1 MHYLKSTKD
10 DILTLKTDVTRVM
23 KWHGDA
29 LFTVHNDFRSHTV
42 GVMTLGSFQTILTKQ
57 EVNTK
62 SSMEAELASIDDVVS
77 KIEWT
82 KVFLET
88 QGYEIRENLVY
99 CDNPSW
105 NKWQVEF
112 FKKNWT
118 F

>member
-1 MHYLKSTKD
+1 
-10 DILTLKTDVTRVM
+10 
-23 KWHGDA
+23 
-29 LFTVHNDFRSHTV
+29 
-42 GVMTLGSFQTILTKQ
+42 
-57 EVNTK
+57 
-62 SSMEAELASIDDVVS
+62 MEAELASIDDVVS
-77 KIEWT
+77 KIMWT

-118 F
+118 FYPQVFLYYSLDWKSRGINQRLSIQCHDADYTSKPFANVSKIETTGK